1 MGAGGVRDGSP
12 TSSQNRCH
20 KAPFFI
26 NQNKIMLE
34 NSKLASLR
42 DKHIAEALAA
52 EQAEALK
59 EKELAKATP
68 EKVEHKKKKKK

>member
-1 MGAGGVRDGSP
+1 
-12 TSSQNRCH
+12 
-20 KAPFFI
+20 
-26 NQNKIMLE
+26 MLE